1 MQHSITIIG
10 GKKAYLSERFA
21 YKEYF
26 ENNGFIVCLKD
37 EVGLVEKIETDIIW
51 VMMGFHFLKNSS
63 SKVVHEYQTIP
74 VHGNCVTRFFS
85 YILKRYFTIKPNL
98 RIFKNEAVKKYFN
111 FKDNVPY
118 LYRDMG
124 ISDNFLNLKN
134 KNIKYDFV
142 YLGDMSKERKIGN
155 LLNFFIN
162 NLSQY
167 SLLLIG
173 EIPEELNHYLKCSNI
188 YSTGKLPYHQVPEYL
203 RLCEYGIHYVPN
215 GFSFNL
221 STKLLEYAAVG
232 LKIVSNRIQFLDEFL
247 LKYEGSAYTFEE
259 DFSDFD
265 IQKLVSFNY
274 ASPNVKNLEWNTLLD
289 NSGLLYEIRKLTLL
303 N

>member
-1 MQHSITIIG
+1 MNHNITIIG

-21 YKEYF
+21 YKDYF
-26 ENNGFIVCLKD
+26 ENNGFKVYLKD
-37 EVGLVEKIETDIIW
+37 EVGLFERMETDIIW
-51 VMMGFHFLKNSS
+51 VMMGFHFLRNGT

-74 VHGNCVTRFFS
+74 VYGNCLTRFYS
-85 YILKRYFTIKPNL
+85 YILKRYFSIKPNL
-98 RIFKNEAVKKYFN
+98 RIFKNEAIKKYFN

-124 ISDNFLNLKN
+124 ISDKFLNHYKKN
-134 KNIKYDFV
+134 KKYDFV
-142 YLGDMSKERKIGN
+142 YLGSMSKERKIGN

-162 NLSQY
+162 NLNQH

-173 EIPEELNHYLKCSNI
+173 EIPEELNPYLKYNNI

-203 RLCEYGIHYVPN
+203 GLCEYGIHYVPN

-232 LKIVSNRIQFLDEFL
+232 LKIVSNRIQFLDDFL
-247 LKYEGSAYTFEE
+247 LKYGGSAYTFEE

-265 IQKLVSFNY
+265 FQKLVSFNY
-274 ASPNVKNLEWNTLLD
+274 VRPNIKSLEWNTLLD
-289 NSGLLYEIRKLTLL
+289 CSGLLYEIKKLIY
-303 N
+303 